1 MLESKPFIKLTQST
15 TNMNLRYANRPR
27 GNLKR
32 THREFNHRCRKE
44 LFQALLRSIFFP
56 HKK

>member
-32 THREFNHRCRKE
+32 AHREFNHRCRKE
-44 LFQALLRSIFFP
+44 LFQAFFFL
-56 HKK
+56 